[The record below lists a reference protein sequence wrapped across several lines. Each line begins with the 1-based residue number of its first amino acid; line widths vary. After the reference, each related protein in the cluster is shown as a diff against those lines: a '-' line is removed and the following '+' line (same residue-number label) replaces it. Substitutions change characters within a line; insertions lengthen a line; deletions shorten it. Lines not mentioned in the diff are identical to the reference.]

1 MKGLFLK
8 ALLLVLAAGALIAI
22 ALLIWGNSPSV
33 MDTQNNSHIMDSNN
47 NGVIA
52 LPPPDERGDIS
63 VEQAIASRRSVRHYS
78 GEDISLSSLGQ
89 LLWSAQGITKAS
101 SGKRSAPSAG
111 LTLPMEI
118 YVVAGPGVTGLSE
131 GVYHYIPENHKI
143 EKHLAGDMRNDLASA
158 ALGQSAIRT
167 GVLSIV
173 VAAVFERTK
182 ARYRDRGVRYVHME
196 AGHVGQNLHL
206 QGESL
211 GLGMVMIGAFN
222 DDNVKQTL
230 KLPHNHDPLYIIP
243 VGKK

>member
-1 MKGLFLK
+1 MMDSWFKYLLF
-8 ALLLVLAAGALIAI
+8 VLAAGALVVI

-33 MDTQNNSHIMDSNN
+33 MDTQKNNGIMDNN
-47 NGVIA
+47 IGVIA
-52 LPPPDERGDIS
+52 LPAPDERGGIS
-63 VEQAIASRRSVRHYS
+63 VEQAIASRRSVREYS

-89 LLWSAQGITKAS
+89 LLWSAQGITEEPT
-101 SGKRSAPSAG
+101 GKRSAPSAG
-111 LTLPMEI
+111 LTLPMEV
-118 YVVAGPGVTGLSE
+118 YVVAGPGVKGLPA
-131 GVYHYIPENHKI
+131 GVYHYIPEGHQLR
-143 EKHLAGDMRNDLASA
+143 KHLAGDRRNDLASA

-173 VAAVFERTK
+173 VAGVFDRTM

-211 GLGMVMIGAFN
+211 GLGMVMVGAFD

-230 KLPHNHDPLYIIP
+230 ELPLDHDPLYIIP
-243 VGKK
+243 IGKK